1 MLYNSELNPF
11 SAAMKVTVL
20 SQIMAGLVYVLSPIW
35 WLGVESIIQKIKHQV
50 LSVVIVSL
58 ECDLLSDNP

>member
-1 MLYNSELNPF
+1 
-11 SAAMKVTVL
+11 MKVTVL